1 MWQKNC
7 HCDVGIA
14 QYEDE
19 TIKYEKKNKGITK
32 CDKRTITCDIGTTQ
46 CENETI
52 KCEDLVT
59 WYSRLPTSGYR
70 TKKKK
75 KKARVR

>member
-32 CDKRTITCDIGTTQ
+32 CDKRTITCDVGT
-46 CENETI
+46 
-52 KCEDLVT
+52 
-59 WYSRLPTSGYR
+59 
-70 TKKKK
+70 
-75 KKARVR
+75 A